1 MTLHKRL
8 AKLEVQRSVVDDVP
22 RILMF
27 SECWR
32 DENGNLQSIANFAN
46 VLTVLGWQM
55 INREPDELEA
65 EFQLRA
71 DTMAGLTTS
80 SSNWQKLRKASAQQT

>member
-1 MTLHKRL
+1 
-8 AKLEVQRSVVDDVP
+8 
-22 RILMF
+22 MF

-71 DTMAGLTTS
+71 DTMAGLTMS
-80 SSNWQKLRKASAQQT
+80 

>member
-8 AKLEVQRSVVDDVP
+8 AKLEVQRSVVDDVQ

-32 DENGNLQSIANFAN
+32 DENGNLLSIANFAN

-55 INREPDELEA
+55 INREPD
-65 EFQLRA
+65 
-71 DTMAGLTTS
+71 
-80 SSNWQKLRKASAQQT
+80 